1 MTLSTPQALTTEDSQ
16 MNDDNRTLPIS
27 KDPDTF
33 EYAWDTGGRDGGQQL
48 TEPTVDVRSGPGSG
62 QRRAYEL

>member
-1 MTLSTPQALTTEDSQ
+1 

-48 TEPTVDVRSGPGSG
+48 TKPTVDVRSGPGSG